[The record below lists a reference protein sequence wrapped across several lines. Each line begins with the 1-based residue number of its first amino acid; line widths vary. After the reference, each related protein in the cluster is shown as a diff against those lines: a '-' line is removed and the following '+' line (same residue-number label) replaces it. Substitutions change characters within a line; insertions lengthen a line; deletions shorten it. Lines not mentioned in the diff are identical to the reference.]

1 MTSSLKSEGSQS
13 ITRAAQLLRTLSTFG
28 PQGAALMQISTLTQ
42 LPKATVHRILSA
54 LIGEQLV
61 ERPWGTRNYRLGPAI
76 YAFGMS
82 VMGVFDIRTTA
93 QASFERLAQTTGE
106 TVYLGIRCGYDAM
119 CVDKREGHLPKN
131 AEILQVNDRW
141 PLGIGSFSL
150 AILANLPDDEISD
163 IMAFNRLR
171 SGEVTAFSKMT
182 GSIQK
187 TRKNGYALTKTRSA
201 RGISGISVPVF
212 DRRRYPIASLCVV
225 STLDRMKGNYLSG
238 LAATLKQESEIMS
251 AQYEL
256 TRTNPCQVETWRRA
270 IKDPQQLPRITF

>member
-1 MTSSLKSEGSQS
+1 
-13 ITRAAQLLRTLSTFG
+13 
-28 PQGAALMQISTLTQ
+28 MQISTLTQ

-61 ERPWGTRNYRLGPAI
+61 ERPWGTRNYRLGPAN

-82 VMGVFDIRTTA
+82 VMGVFDIRTIA
-93 QASFERLAQTTGE
+93 QASFKRLAQTTGE

-150 AILANLPDDEISD
+150 AILAYLPDDEISD

-171 SGEVTAFSKMT
+171 SGEVKAFSKMA